1 MASLLRPIAVALC
14 GVLLAGG
21 AVLAAAPP
29 PASGEDMEALKK
41 QIQALVAGQIAI
53 QKQLDEIK
61 VMLRSAPAAAAAPAP
76 GPVGIVDT
84 VIETAGAV
92 SKGSADA
99 KVVIVEFSDYECPF
113 CARYVRDALPQI
125 ARDYIDTGKVR
136 YVFRNLPLESI
147 HKNAFKAAVAVGCA
161 ADQGKGWPMHD
172 QLFANQTAL
181 DAAALIGHG
190 KAIGLDAAR
199 YEQCLTSDAGAPR
212 VRQDQADAQKAGAT
226 STPAF
231 FVAVTT
237 PGDTKVRAVR
247 MIRGAQAYPTFKGA
261 IDSVLASAK

>member
-1 MASLLRPIAVALC
+1 MACSFRPAAAVLC
-14 GVLLAGG
+14 GLLLAGG
-21 AVLAAAPP
+21 RVLAAPP
-29 PASGEDMEALKK
+29 PPASSEDVEGLKK

-61 VMLRSAPAAAAAPAP
+61 AMLRAAPAAAAPAP

-84 VIETAGAV
+84 VIETAGAA

-99 KVVIVEFSDYECPF
+99 KVTIVEFSDYECPF
-113 CARYVRDALPQI
+113 CARYVRDTLPQI
-125 ARDYIDTGKVR
+125 ARDYVDTGKVR

-147 HKNAFKAAVAVGCA
+147 NKNAFKAAVAAGCA
-161 ADQGKGWPMHD
+161 GDQGKGWAMHD

-181 DAAALIGHG
+181 DAPALIGHG

-199 YEQCLTSDAGAPR
+199 FEQCLSSDAAAPR
-212 VRQDQADAQKAGAT
+212 VRQDQADAQKAGAS
-226 STPAF
+226 STPTF

-237 PGDTKVRAVR
+237 PGDSKVRAVR
-247 MIRGAQAYPTFKGA
+247 MIRGAQAFPAFRGA

>member
-1 MASLLRPIAVALC
+1 MASSLRPIVGALC
-14 GVLLAGG
+14 GLLFVASRVLG
-21 AVLAAAPP
+21 APP
-29 PASGEDMEALKK
+29 PPTNEDVEALKK

-61 VMLRSAPAAAAAPAP
+61 GMLRAAPAAAAPAP

-84 VIETAGAV
+84 VIETAGAA
-92 SKGSADA
+92 SKGAATA
-99 KVVIVEFSDYECPF
+99 KVAVVEFSDYECPF
-113 CARYVRDALPQI
+113 CGRYVRDALPQI

-136 YVFRNLPLESI
+136 YVFRNFPLDSI
-147 HKNAFKAAVAVGCA
+147 HKSAFKAAVAAGCA

-181 DAAALIGHG
+181 DAPALIGHG

-199 YEQCLTSDAGAPR
+199 FEQCLTTDAAAPR
-212 VRQDQADAQKAGAT
+212 VRQDQADAQKAGAS
-226 STPAF
+226 STPTF

-237 PGDTKVRAVR
+237 PGDSKVRAVR